1 MINMSVKLEQLE
13 AEGKSI
19 KASIVGAGQ
28 MGCGMA
34 AQMTTMKGMD
44 PVVVVDVVLDNAKRA
59 YLDSGYTEG
68 VDFVEAQTVEEANKL
83 LAEGKFIVTSNNE
96 IATKCDII

>member
-28 MGCGMA
+28 MG
-34 AQMTTMKGMD
+34 
-44 PVVVVDVVLDNAKRA
+44 RA
-59 YLDSGYTEG
+59 NHFRLRVGAEPQDSVG
-68 VDFVEAQTVEEANKL
+68 AL
-83 LAEGKFIVTSNNE
+83 P
-96 IATKCDII
+96 